1 MGPLLPDDSSR
12 GERLWR
18 RTRNITIELTVLLLM
33 TVLLPVWLLC
43 AAIVDLVL
51 WLKRRKPWMT
61 MRMVLVLWWVLIGE
75 AYALA
80 GILVIQL
87 LTLGRDSQRRRGLI
101 FGLKRQWVRSH
112 FRALRLLLGLRFE
125 IEDLELAGDGPVF
138 VMTRH
143 ASIID
148 NGLPDGI
155 IGTAH
160 GTNFRFVI
168 KRELQALPTIDIAGR
183 MVPTLFVRRA
193 STDTAGELAKLEALT
208 TDLGPNDGLLLYP
221 EGTRCTVEKLA
232 RAKEIIAER
241 QPEIAP
247 LADRLKHVLP
257 PRLGG
262 AVTLLRGARQA
273 DVVIFGH
280 VGLDGFEKTSDI
292 WAGGLL
298 NTTVQLK
305 FWRYPVAEIPYDDYD
320 ALVQWLY
327 ARWFELDD
335 WIDAQLTAA
344 A

>member
-1 MGPLLPDDSSR
+1 MGPLLPDDSSLLQ
-12 GERLWR
+12 RLWR
-18 RTRNITIELTVLLLM
+18 RTRNITIELIVLLLM
-33 TVLLPVWLLC
+33 TVLMPVWLLC
-43 AAIVDLVL
+43 GAVLDLAL

-61 MRMVLVLWWVLIGE
+61 MRMVLVLWWVLVGE

-80 GILVIQL
+80 GILVIYV
-87 LTLGRDSQRRRGLI
+87 LTLGRDSERRRGLI
-101 FGLKRQWVRSH
+101 FELKRQWVRSH
-112 FRALRLLLGLRFE
+112 LRGLRIFLGLRFE
-125 IEDLELAGDGPVF
+125 IEDLALAGPGPVF

-148 NGLPDGI
+148 NALPDAI

-160 GTNFRFVI
+160 GTGFRFVI
-168 KRELQALPTIDIAGR
+168 KRELQMLPTIDIAGR
-183 MVPTLFVRRA
+183 MVPTLFVRRG
-193 STDTAGELAKLEALT
+193 SSDTEGELAKMQALT
-208 TDLGPNDGLLLYP
+208 TNLGPNDGLLLYP
-221 EGTRCTVEKLA
+221 EGTRCTPEKLA

-262 AVTLLRGARQA
+262 ALTLLQGAREA

-280 VGLDGFEKTSDI
+280 VGLDGFEYISDI

-305 FWRYPVAEIPYDDYD
+305 FWRHPTDGIPYDDHD

-327 ARWFELDD
+327 ARWLELDD
-335 WIDAQLTAA
+335 WIDTKLAA
-344 A
+344 AA

>member
-1 MGPLLPDDSSR
+1 L

-18 RTRNITIELTVLLLM
+18 RTRNISIELIVLLLL
-33 TVLLPVWLLC
+33 TGLLPVWLLC
-43 AAIVDLVL
+43 GAVVDLVL
-51 WLKRRKPWMT
+51 WFKRRKPWMT
-61 MRMVLVLWWVLIGE
+61 MRMVLVLWWALVGE
-75 AYALA
+75 AYALI
-80 GILVIQL
+80 GIFVIEL
-87 LTLGRDSQRRRGLI
+87 LTFGRDSERRRALI
-101 FGLKRQWVRSH
+101 YELKRQWVRSH
-112 FRALRLLLGLRFE
+112 FRGLRLFLGLRFE
-125 IEDLELAGDGPVF
+125 IEGLELAGSGPVF

-193 STDTAGELAKLEALT
+193 STDTEGELAKLAALT
-208 TDLGPNDGLLLYP
+208 TDLGPKDGLLLYP
-221 EGTRCTVEKLA
+221 EGTRCTPEKLA

-241 QPEIAP
+241 QPELAP

-262 AVTLLRGARQA
+262 AVTLLRGARHA

-280 VGLDGFEKTSDI
+280 VGLDGFEKTTDV

-298 NTTVQLK
+298 NTTVKLK
-305 FWRYPVAEIPYDDYD
+305 FWRHPFATIPYDDHD

-335 WIDAQLTAA
+335 WIDAQLQAA
-344 A
+344 G